1 VPVATTSTSRATWP
15 SPSPSSS
22 RRQLDLAVPDVRIAP
37 VAEKVGHFRSA
48 AAFAHFLAAYRAGMD
63 GLPPVSELVDVPTSF
78 GTVRA
83 YRFDGPTG
91 SGGQERSDPGEK
103 SRRPVLMLQGR
114 NASTPVWRAN
124 LPGVLNG
131 RTAYCVDLLGEAG
144 LSVQDRPI
152 TGPDDQAQWLDE
164 TLAGLGLDAVHLM
177 GVSIGG
183 WTATNC
189 AVRRPGRV
197 ASLTLL
203 DPAMTFARIPL
214 KTALVSVGLFAPG
227 VPEALR
233 RRVLR
238 WIAGGAD
245 ADDSVPEAAL
255 IAAGSSEFVLRS
267 AMPKIFTD
275 DQLRSLD
282 IPVLAFIAGRSV
294 IHGAKRAAARARNLL
309 PNGRIEFWTD
319 ASHAINGEY
328 PDEIAEES
336 QRFWDDVA

>member
-1 VPVATTSTSRATWP
+1 V
-15 SPSPSSS
+15 
-22 RRQLDLAVPDVRIAP
+22 DLAVPDVRIAP

-48 AAFAHFLAAYRAGMD
+48 AAFEHFRAAYRTGMA
-63 GLPPVSELVDVPTSF
+63 GLPPFSELLDVPTSF

-83 YRFDGPTG
+83 YRFDGPA
-91 SGGQERSDPGEK
+91 DPA
-103 SRRPVLMLQGR
+103 PVLMLQGR

-131 RTAYCVDLLGEAG
+131 RTAYCIDLLGEAG

-164 TLAGLGLDAVHLM
+164 TLAGLGLNAIHLM

-197 ASLTLL
+197 TSLTLL
-203 DPAMTFARIPL
+203 DPAMTFAPIPV
-214 KTALVSVGLFAPG
+214 KTALMSVVLFAPG

-255 IAAGSSEFVLRS
+255 IAAGSSDFVLRS
-267 AMPKIFTD
+267 AMPKLFTD

-282 IPVLAFIAGRSV
+282 IPVRRPRHETCCRTGRSSS
-294 IHGAKRAAARARNLL
+294 
-309 PNGRIEFWTD
+309 GRTRRTRST
-319 ASHAINGEY
+319 ASIPTKSPRSHCPSGTAS
-328 PDEIAEES
+328 P
-336 QRFWDDVA
+336 R

>member
-1 VPVATTSTSRATWP
+1 V
-15 SPSPSSS
+15 
-22 RRQLDLAVPDVRIAP
+22 DLAVPDVRIAP
-37 VAEKVGHFRSA
+37 IAEKVGHFRSA
-48 AAFAHFLAAYRAGMD
+48 AAFEHFRAAYRAGMA
-63 GLPPVSELVDVPTSF
+63 GLPPFSELVDVPTSF

-83 YRFDGPTG
+83 YRFDGPAG
-91 SGGQERSDPGEK
+91 SGGPERSDPGEK
-103 SRRPVLMLQGR
+103 SRPPVLMLQGR

-131 RTAYCVDLLGEAG
+131 RTAYCIDLLGEAG

-164 TLAGLGLDAVHLM
+164 TLAGLGLDAFHL
-177 GVSIGG
+177 
-183 WTATNC
+183 
-189 AVRRPGRV
+189 
-197 ASLTLL
+197 
-203 DPAMTFARIPL
+203 IPF
-214 KTALVSVGLFAPG
+214 KTALMSVGLFAPG

-255 IAAGSSEFVLRS
+255 IAAGSSDFVLRS
-267 AMPKIFTD
+267 AMPKLFTD

-294 IHGAKRAAARARNLL
+294 IHDAKRAAARARNLL
-309 PNGRIEFWTD
+309 PDGKVEYWAD

>member
-1 VPVATTSTSRATWP
+1 LTVD
-15 SPSPSSS
+15 
-22 RRQLDLAVPDVRIAP
+22 LDVPDVRVAP
-37 VAEKVGHFRSA
+37 AEKVGHFRSA
-48 AAFAHFLAAYRAGMD
+48 AAFEHFLAAYRAGMA
-63 GLPPVSELVDVPTSF
+63 GLPLFSELIDVPTSF

-83 YRFDGPTG
+83 YRFDG
-91 SGGQERSDPGEK
+91 SGHLP
-103 SRRPVLMLQGR
+103 PVLMLQGR

-164 TLAGLGLDAVHLM
+164 TLAGLGLETVHLM

-189 AVRRPGRV
+189 AVRRPGRI

-203 DPAMTFARIPL
+203 DPAMTFARIPV
-214 KTALVSVGLFAPG
+214 KTAVMSLGLFAPG

-233 RRVLR
+233 RYVLR

-255 IAAGSSEFVLRS
+255 IAAGSSDFVLRS
-267 AMPKIFTD
+267 AMPKLFTD

-294 IHGAKRAAARARNLL
+294 IHDARRAAARARNLL
-309 PNGRIEFWTD
+309 PNAKVEFWAD
-319 ASHAINGEY
+319 ASHAINGEC
-328 PDEIAEES
+328 PDEIAEAAA
-336 QRFWDDVA
+336 RFWRDVDGSGTNAAI

>member
-1 VPVATTSTSRATWP
+1 VE
-15 SPSPSSS
+15 
-22 RRQLDLAVPDVRIAP
+22 LAIPGVRIAP
-37 VAEKVGHFRSA
+37 VAKKVGHFRGA
-48 AAFAHFLAAYRAGMD
+48 AAFAHFLATYRTGMA
-63 GLPPVSELVDVPTSF
+63 GLPPFSALFDVPTSF

-83 YRFDGPTG
+83 YRFDGPADD
-91 SGGQERSDPGEK
+91 SGP
-103 SRRPVLMLQGR
+103 PVVLLPGR
-114 NASTPVWRAN
+114 NASTPMWRAN
-124 LPGVLNG
+124 LPGVLEH

-144 LSVQDRPI
+144 LSVQEQPI

-164 TLAGLGLDAVHLM
+164 TLAGLGLEAAHLM

-189 AVRRPGRV
+189 AVRRQGRV
-197 ASLTLL
+197 ASLVLL
-203 DPAMTFARIPL
+203 DPAMTFARIPVR
-214 KTALVSVGLFAPG
+214 TALVSGALFAPG

-255 IAAGSSEFVLRS
+255 ISAGSNDFVLRS
-267 AMPKIFTD
+267 PMPKVFTD

-282 IPVLAFIAGRSV
+282 IPVLAFLAGRSV
-294 IHGAKRAAARARNLL
+294 IHDAERAAARARNLL
-309 PNGRIEFWTD
+309 PNGQIEFWAE

-328 PDEIAEES
+328 PDEIAARS
-336 QRFWDDVA
+336 RRFWDEVDRA